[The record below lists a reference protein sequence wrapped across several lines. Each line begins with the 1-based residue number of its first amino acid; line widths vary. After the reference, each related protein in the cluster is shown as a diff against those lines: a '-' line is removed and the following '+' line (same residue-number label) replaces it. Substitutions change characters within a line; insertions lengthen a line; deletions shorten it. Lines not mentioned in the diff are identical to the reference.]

1 MEVGEAVLEE
11 RLVRLE
17 VIAEDSVC
25 ALHREHGGIEA
36 EPVKHLALCV
46 ERLDLEFLG
55 VLHNVSD
62 DRTVLLTVHTVE
74 ECGDSCVNVLAVD
87 SRIHDVEVNLVGR
100 IEGGEAAAVNSGDIL
115 ARLKL
120 AAVLNLSYDMVL
132 QHKGKEALAEILVYI
147 RLDDEGILDSCEEGV
162 VRSDERP
169 VILSP
174 LVADN
179 ELARD
184 LLIRRHKVVIVACNT
199 CEGTNDKLL
208 AERLVAS
215 RNLSELAKS
224 DISRLRMAEGLGLAR
239 SAKIAAAAEF
249 ARRAAMEQ
257 SEKVTHITSSSEAVK
272 ALKPIF
278 DGVQHEECW
287 VLFLTSSARIVDKIR
302 VSQGG
307 LQATVVDNRLIF
319 KRALELL
326 ATQIVIAHNHPSGT
340 AEPSQADITMTN
352 RVKAAASL
360 LDIKLLDHIIISAN
374 SSYSFREHNL
384 L

>member
-1 MEVGEAVLEE
+1 M
-11 RLVRLE
+11 
-17 VIAEDSVC
+17 
-25 ALHREHGGIEA
+25 
-36 EPVKHLALCV
+36 K
-46 ERLDLEFLG
+46 
-55 VLHNVSD
+55 
-62 DRTVLLTVHTVE
+62 
-74 ECGDSCVNVLAVD
+74 
-87 SRIHDVEVNLVGR
+87 NLYDKLSLYG
-100 IEGGEAAAVNSGDIL
+100 AAAL
-115 ARLKL
+115 
-120 AAVLNLSYDMVL
+120 
-132 QHKGKEALAEILVYI
+132 
-147 RLDDEGILDSCEEGV
+147 
-162 VRSDERP
+162 SDEE
-169 VILSP
+169 IISIII
-174 LVADN
+174 D
-179 ELARD
+179 
-184 LLIRRHKVVIVACNT
+184 
-199 CEGTNDKLL
+199 DKLL

-224 DISRLRMAEGLGLAR
+224 DISRLRMTEGLGLAR
-239 SAKIAAAAEF
+239 SAKIAAATEF
-249 ARRAAMEQ
+249 ARRAAIEE

-278 DGVQHEECW
+278 ENLQHEECW

>member
-1 MEVGEAVLEE
+1 M
-11 RLVRLE
+11 
-17 VIAEDSVC
+17 
-25 ALHREHGGIEA
+25 
-36 EPVKHLALCV
+36 K
-46 ERLDLEFLG
+46 
-55 VLHNVSD
+55 
-62 DRTVLLTVHTVE
+62 
-74 ECGDSCVNVLAVD
+74 
-87 SRIHDVEVNLVGR
+87 NLYDKLSLYG
-100 IEGGEAAAVNSGDIL
+100 AAAL
-115 ARLKL
+115 
-120 AAVLNLSYDMVL
+120 
-132 QHKGKEALAEILVYI
+132 
-147 RLDDEGILDSCEEGV
+147 
-162 VRSDERP
+162 SDEE
-169 VILSP
+169 IIGIII
-174 LVADN
+174 D
-179 ELARD
+179 
-184 LLIRRHKVVIVACNT
+184 
-199 CEGTNDKLL
+199 DKLL

-257 SEKVTHITSSSEAVK
+257 SEKVTHITSSREALK

-278 DGVQHEECW
+278 DNLQHEECW
-287 VLFLTSSARIVDKIR
+287 VLFLTSSARIVDKIK

>member
-1 MEVGEAVLEE
+1 
-11 RLVRLE
+11 
-17 VIAEDSVC
+17 
-25 ALHREHGGIEA
+25 
-36 EPVKHLALCV
+36 
-46 ERLDLEFLG
+46 
-55 VLHNVSD
+55 
-62 DRTVLLTVHTVE
+62 
-74 ECGDSCVNVLAVD
+74 
-87 SRIHDVEVNLVGR
+87 
-100 IEGGEAAAVNSGDIL
+100 
-115 ARLKL
+115 
-120 AAVLNLSYDMVL
+120 
-132 QHKGKEALAEILVYI
+132 
-147 RLDDEGILDSCEEGV
+147 
-162 VRSDERP
+162 
-169 VILSP
+169 
-174 LVADN
+174 
-179 ELARD
+179 
-184 LLIRRHKVVIVACNT
+184 
-199 CEGTNDKLL
+199 
-208 AERLVAS
+208 
-215 RNLSELAKS
+215 
-224 DISRLRMAEGLGLAR
+224 MAEGLGLAR

-257 SEKVTHITSSSEAVK
+257 SEKVTHITSSREAIK

-278 DGVQHEECW
+278 NGVQHEECW

-302 VSQGG
+302 ISQGG